1 MTYLGNN
8 CKMLMCECSMKNV
21 LKSLIFILGLVIS
34 SGAFALETTVVLP
47 VDGQKVIFCRYLTT
61 KASGLYY
68 APQSVKKTPEGYYEM
83 LSLVEY
89 NRPND
94 KGVQRVVVE
103 QYLAE
108 EYYLVSRMVGFSASN
123 TVVYDNFVESLR
135 WNYISPQ
142 DIASVLLYLAKENL
156 HEI

>member
-1 MTYLGNN
+1 MNRIFKELILIL
-8 CKMLMCECSMKNV
+8 MLFVSAEVS
-21 LKSLIFILGLVIS
+21 
-34 SGAFALETTVVLP
+34 ALETSVVLP
-47 VDGQKVIFCRYLTT
+47 VDGQKVTFCRYLTT

-68 APQSVKKTPEGYYEM
+68 APQSVKKTPEGYYEI

-89 NRPND
+89 NRPNE

-108 EYYLVSRMVGFSASN
+108 EYYLVSRMVGFGVN
-123 TVVYDNFVESLR
+123 NRVVYDKFVESLR

>member
-1 MTYLGNN
+1 MK
-8 CKMLMCECSMKNV
+8 KM
-21 LKSLIFILGLVIS
+21 IFGIIFSIGMLVS
-34 SGAFALETTVVLP
+34 VDGWALETTIILP
-47 VDGQKVIFCRYLTT
+47 VHGQQLKFERYLTT

-68 APQSVKKTPEGYYEM
+68 APQSVRKTSDGFYEIV
-83 LSLVEY
+83 SLVEY

-94 KGVQRVVVE
+94 SGVQRVVVE

-108 EYYLVSRMVGFSASN
+108 EYYLVSRMIGYAENNKVL
-123 TVVYDNFVESLR
+123 YYKYVESPK